1 MHGDS
6 RENLMKIVVVVMIW
20 SPISSVRGRSP
31 SVLPYIELSYMCI
44 YPYIQSSAIKHMYV
58 YIKGIYTYTYTIYK
72 YIHHTAF
79 TLYFPTQSSHKCIF
93 IHIYRALQLYLCL
106 CTLKVYIHLRI
117 QYINTYI
124 SHCLPSV
131 LPYIELSYMYIY
143 PYIQSSSV

>member
-1 MHGDS
+1 MILSHPVPLTEKIRLEIFESPDFPGFPGNSFEWRELSLLRWKLFWKFGDSRKNVFNMHGDS

-79 TLYFPTQSSHKCIF
+79 TLYFPT
-93 IHIYRALQLYLCL
+93 
-106 CTLKVYIHLRI
+106 
-117 QYINTYI
+117 
-124 SHCLPSV
+124 
-131 LPYIELSYMYIY
+131 
-143 PYIQSSSV
+143 